1 MKRILEEDTLNSQSM
16 KKNFFL
22 KTKTHNVMTWQG
34 KILLLA
40 AIFLIIR
47 LCWPLLQVCMT
58 QYISYEDE
66 LQPASHMIVENWD
79 GDIDMFEGAAKIA
92 SVLGATEMVS
102 IIYEDA
108 YRDARKRKAHLLN
121 AWAAGIDTTRFSLI
135 PVPKRD
141 PKTLNIAR
149 AVVDTARQR
158 HWAELTIVTFNLH
171 SARSR
176 KAYLLAAKPYNIT
189 IRIAGISV
197 EEVTSQNWT
206 TTSSGVAAAFSETVK
221 KMYYDLFVF

>member
-1 MKRILEEDTLNSQSM
+1 M

-22 KTKTHNVMTWQG
+22 KTKIHTVLTWQG

-40 AIFLIIR
+40 AVFLILW
-47 LCWPLLQVCMT
+47 LCWPLLRMCIT

-66 LQPASHMIVENWD
+66 LHPTSRIIMENWD

-102 IIYEDA
+102 IIFEDA
-108 YRDARKRKAHLLN
+108 YRNTRKRKAHLLN
-121 AWAAGIDTTRFSLI
+121 AWAAGIDTTRLSLI
-135 PVPKRD
+135 PVPKKD

-149 AVVDTARQR
+149 AVLDTARQR
-158 HWAELTIVTFNLH
+158 HWTELTIVTFNLH

-176 KAYLLAAKPYNIT
+176 KVYLLAAKQYNIT

-197 EEVTSQNWT
+197 EEITSQNWT
-206 TTSSGVAAAFSETVK
+206 TTSSGVAAAFSETLK